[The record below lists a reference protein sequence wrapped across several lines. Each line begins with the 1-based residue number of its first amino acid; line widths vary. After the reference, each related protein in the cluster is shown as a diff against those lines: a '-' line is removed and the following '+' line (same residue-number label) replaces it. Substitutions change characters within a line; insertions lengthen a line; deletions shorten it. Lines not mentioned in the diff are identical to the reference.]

1 MKDENRK
8 NQSVET
14 QETQSLDAAI
24 AAPEYHKIVFENER
38 VRVTDF
44 RVKPGEIVPAHTHR
58 WASVNYV
65 LSLSDFLSYDGDGNL
80 KLDSRTGK
88 SDIKQGAVFCLPPL
102 PPPHSVENIGESEIH
117 AVSVELKD

>member
-1 MKDENRK
+1 MKNKNGK

-14 QETQSLDAAI
+14 EAHFLDAAI
-24 AAPEYHKIVFENER
+24 AAPEQHRVVFENER
-38 VRVTDF
+38 VRITDF
-44 RVKPGEIVPAHTHR
+44 RVKPGETVPAHTHR

-88 SDIKQGAVFCLPPL
+88 TDIKEGSAFCLPPF
-102 PPPHSVENIGESEIH
+102 PPTHSVENIGETDIH
-117 AVSVELKD
+117 AISVELKD